1 MKLKQSIEAARETA
15 SRQMHDGLERA
26 LEAVGLQVLHKS
38 SSVTLSVL
46 AGVGVGILIGGAA
59 ALLLAPMP
67 GTDLRK
73 RLAERV
79 TALMPGSS
87 EPNESEDKPASD
99 TSAATHS
106 QATKPE
112 PVVATVGPFTGTA
125 NGHTNRL
132 HKPGDPIIPG

>member
-26 LEAVGLQVLHKS
+26 LEAVGLQLLHKS

-46 AGVGVGILIGGAA
+46 AGVGIGILIGGVA

-79 TALMPGSS
+79 SALMPGSS
-87 EPNESEDKPASD
+87 ESNEGADK
-99 TSAATHS
+99 AAPS
-106 QATKPE
+106 QSTKVE
-112 PVVATVGPFTGTA
+112 PVISTVGPFTGSSH
-125 NGHTNRL
+125 NNLNRA
-132 HKPGDPIIPG
+132 HKPGDPVTPG